1 MVFKCISHHN
11 GAHAIVDRETIGGRL
26 LRYLGAVVAV
36 LAVLIAAGVVATG
49 HQRSASASEEPY
61 VSEEVQFLQLL
72 NQYRRDNG
80 VEPLL
85 LSDAISVAAEHHSQD
100 MAEYGFFAHTTAAS
114 SHYPV
119 GSQPWDRMRAEGYDY
134 NTLMGEN
141 IAVGCESAERCFELW
156 RTSPSH
162 NAAMLD
168 GNYRVI
174 GVARLNIAGSVHG
187 WYWTTDFGATV
198 DPSSHAPGESS
209 QEEREKPLEDGGG
222 IENGGMSSK
231 AVWEQEAI
239 DHAELILPEVGY
251 ARLGDYDNGR
261 DKLWQKIRVPEN
273 SELSYRIKIETN
285 EQQLVAGNPSDYL
298 KVRLMDGQG
307 EQLAVLEKYTDA
319 DAGGG
324 WRRETVDLSRFAGR
338 TVYLSFFVETDPLLT
353 TAFYLDRV
361 ALEDKEQSS
370 S

>member
-1 MVFKCISHHN
+1 
-11 GAHAIVDRETIGGRL
+11 L

-36 LAVLIAAGVVATG
+36 LAVLIAGVVAG
-49 HQRSASASEEPY
+49 DRSVGTTEKY
-61 VSEEVQFLQLL
+61 DSEEVQFLELL
-72 NQYRRDNG
+72 NQYRKDNG

-85 LSDAISVAAEHHSQD
+85 LSDAISVAAERHSQD
-100 MAEYGFFAHTTAAS
+100 MAYHNFFAHTTASS

-141 IAVGCESAERCFELW
+141 IAVGCESAEWCFELW
-156 RTSPSH
+156 RNSSAH

-168 GNYRVI
+168 GDYRVI
-174 GVARLNIAGSVHG
+174 GIARVSVAGSVHG

-198 DPSSHAPGESS
+198 DPTSHAPGESI
-209 QEEREKPLEDGGG
+209 PPEDGSD
-222 IENGGMSSK
+222 IENGAMK
-231 AVWEQEAI
+231 DRAVWQQKAK
-239 DHAELILPEVGY
+239 DDAELILKDGY

-261 DKLWQKIRVPEN
+261 DELSQKIRVRKN
-273 SELSYRIKIETN
+273 SELSFRIKIETN
-285 EQQLVAGNPSDYL
+285 EQQLPVAGEPSDYL
-298 KVRLMDGQG
+298 KVRLMNRQG
-307 EQLAVLEKYTDA
+307 EEIEVLKRYTDA

-338 TVYLSFFVETDPLLT
+338 TVYLSFVVKTDELLT
-353 TAFYLDRV
+353 TAFYPDRV
-361 ALEDKEQSS
+361 ALENEEQSS

>member
-1 MVFKCISHHN
+1 LV
-11 GAHAIVDRETIGGRL
+11 
-26 LRYLGAVVAV
+26 RYLGAVVAV
-36 LAVLIAAGVVATG
+36 LAVLIAAGVLAIG
-49 HQRSASASEEPY
+49 HQRSASASSEVYDP
-61 VSEEVQFLQLL
+61 EEVQFLHLI
-72 NQYRRDNG
+72 NEYRQANG
-80 VEPLL
+80 IGPLL
-85 LSDAISVAAEHHSQD
+85 LSDTIAVAAEHHSQD
-100 MAEYGFFAHTTAAS
+100 MAHYSFFAHITAAS

-119 GSQPWDRMRAEGYDY
+119 GYHPWNRMREGGYHY

-141 IAVGCESAERCFELW
+141 IAAGCESAERCFELW
-156 RTSPSH
+156 RNSPSH

-174 GVARLNIAGSVHG
+174 GIARLYVPGSVHG

-198 DPSSHAPGESS
+198 DPSSHAPGESTPP
-209 QEEREKPLEDGGG
+209 QDGFG

-231 AVWEQEAI
+231 AVWQQKAT
-239 DHAELILPEVGY
+239 DDAELILFSAEGEGY

-261 DKLWQKIRVPEN
+261 DELRQKVRVGEN
-273 SELSYRIKIETN
+273 SSELSYWIKIETN
-285 EQQLVAGNPSDYL
+285 EQQLVPGEPSDSL

-307 EQLAVLEKYTDA
+307 EQIEVLKRYTDA

-338 TVYLSFFVETDPLLT
+338 TVYLSFLVETDELLT

-361 ALEDKEQSS
+361 ALHNNEEW
-370 S
+370 